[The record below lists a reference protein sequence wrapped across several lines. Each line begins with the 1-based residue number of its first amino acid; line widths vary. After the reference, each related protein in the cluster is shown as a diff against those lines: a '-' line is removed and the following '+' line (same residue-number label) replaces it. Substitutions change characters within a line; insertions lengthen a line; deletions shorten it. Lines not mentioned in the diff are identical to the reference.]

1 MKIFGKNGIFR
12 SFSSSLQIENE
23 ILFRSDVTILKNS
36 ILWKEWNKGSHCTI
50 IIESYTIIQVFNST
64 IWYHHNQVSC
74 LYHHKIRMC
83 SQDIKSETDRFVAL
97 WIRCRSSN
105 LEAWVR
111 IRSGAQTF
119 YFIYSLFSFNFD
131 SSRCSHAG
139 TKRYEFK

>member
-1 MKIFGKNGIFR
+1 MIKSLIIFKDLTKILEKFLTG
-12 SFSSSLQIENE
+12 
-23 ILFRSDVTILKNS
+23 
-36 ILWKEWNKGSHCTI
+36 
-50 IIESYTIIQVFNST
+50 
-64 IWYHHNQVSC
+64 
-74 LYHHKIRMC
+74 LYHHKIRMS
-83 SQDIKSETDRFVAL
+83 SQDIKTETDQFVAL